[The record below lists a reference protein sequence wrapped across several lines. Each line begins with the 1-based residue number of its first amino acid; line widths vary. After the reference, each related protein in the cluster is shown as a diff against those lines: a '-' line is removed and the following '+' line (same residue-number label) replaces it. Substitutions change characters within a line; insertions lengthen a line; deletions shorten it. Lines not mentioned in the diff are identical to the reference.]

1 MSIYTHPL
9 DGYPEFP
16 TDFLSDPE
24 AAIRTLS
31 SRYREQSNR
40 TNTLTNSDDLAEWV
54 KNSKP
59 KVTLWRTGDVV
70 FLFQELVGYK
80 KYVEKLGKTWKG
92 LEPDVDAVWRMDG
105 LLDKAWKERLMYDLD
120 KYDHTG
126 YRLPSE
132 FTVSEQ
138 GTSTKITSY
147 INNLT
152 LPGHDVL
159 FHLILEKTF
168 TQMLPLFDHALAD
181 LAGGGCLRDR
191 STRTV
196 YYTISEDKY
205 IGDYHSDNEGLLSNA
220 WTPPKMVASRMLQGK
235 TVKVVR
241 MLEVRFSPSNPVYQ
255 DANPQIDGM
264 ANERRIA
271 TGMYLYEEFNVIDV
285 SIGFKHR
292 DFYPDREEMRRLHD
306 SEGLLCRRDIGT
318 TVMKENRAIVFPNVY
333 ESILRG
339 TKQLGK
345 LPEEVF
351 QSILGY
357 CVGTIMPLNKA
368 VEYKKNTVWDR
379 EYMMRYGIN
388 YDDDDEYDKPIQYYN
403 HYEYDDGDFDD
414 WF

>member
-16 TDFLSDPE
+16 TDFLSDAE

-31 SRYREQSNR
+31 SRYREQSNW
-40 TNTLTNSDDLAEWV
+40 TNTLTNSNDLAEWV

-92 LEPDVDAVWRMDG
+92 LEPDVDAVWRMKG
-105 LLDKAWKERLMYDLD
+105 LLDKTWKERLMYDQFMYAFAYNETFTLQSGEFSQLPFRLPNEPDLD

-126 YRLPSE
+126 YWLPSE
-132 FTVSEQ
+132 FTISEQ

-159 FHLILEKTF
+159 FHPILEKTF

-196 YYTISEDKY
+196 YYTIGEDDY

-220 WTPPKMVASRMLQGK
+220 WTPPKMVASRMLRGK
-235 TVKVVR
+235 PSR
-241 MLEVRFSPSNPVYQ
+241 M
-255 DANPQIDGM
+255 QIHKSM
-264 ANERRIA
+264 NERIIA
-271 TGMYLYEEFNVIDV
+271 TGMYLYEEFNVTDV
-285 SIGFKHR
+285 SIEFKHR

-306 SEGLLCRRDIGT
+306 SEGLLCRRDVGT

-333 ESILRG
+333 ERYILPF
-339 TKQLGK
+339 QL
-345 LPEEVF
+345 
-351 QSILGY
+351 Q
-357 CVGTIMPLNKA
+357 
-368 VEYKKNTVWDR
+368 DR
-379 EYMMRYGIN
+379 KRCGEYMMRYGIN

>member
-16 TDFLSDPE
+16 TDFLSDAE

-31 SRYREQSNR
+31 SRYREQSNW
-40 TNTLTNSDDLAEWV
+40 TNTLTNSNDLAEWV

-92 LEPDVDAVWRMDG
+92 LEPDVDAVWRMKG
-105 LLDKAWKERLMYDLD
+105 LLDKTWKERLMYENIRDLLDQFMYAFAYNETFTLKSGEFSQLPFRLPNEPDLD

-159 FHLILEKTF
+159 FHPILEKTF

-196 YYTISEDKY
+196 Y
-205 IGDYHSDNEGLLSNA
+205 
-220 WTPPKMVASRMLQGK
+220 
-235 TVKVVR
+235 
-241 MLEVRFSPSNPVYQ
+241 
-255 DANPQIDGM
+255 
-264 ANERRIA
+264 
-271 TGMYLYEEFNVIDV
+271 
-285 SIGFKHR
+285 
-292 DFYPDREEMRRLHD
+292 
-306 SEGLLCRRDIGT
+306 
-318 TVMKENRAIVFPNVY
+318 
-333 ESILRG
+333 
-339 TKQLGK
+339 
-345 LPEEVF
+345 
-351 QSILGY
+351 
-357 CVGTIMPLNKA
+357 
-368 VEYKKNTVWDR
+368 
-379 EYMMRYGIN
+379 
-388 YDDDDEYDKPIQYYN
+388 
-403 HYEYDDGDFDD
+403 
-414 WF
+414 